1 MRKTSVV
8 AVVALIALAAPQPA
22 VAWGTAAHRHIMARA
37 IDLLPAELKPFFVQ
51 HKDEV
56 VMRVV
61 DPDLFRVLG
70 WEEDPNHFI
79 NFGAKELGEYPFK
92 ELPREYGAAIEKFG
106 LATLRRNG
114 LLPWRQQEEFGNL
127 RRAFEGFTRE
137 TYGAGNTVLFAAVM
151 SHYIQDAHQPLHAS
165 VNYDGQMT
173 GNTGIHARFETALFE
188 RFQSRLTIR
197 PAPPAPILNSRD
209 AAFDALLASH
219 QLVDPLLRADKE
231 AIGNR
236 DAYDDVYFEAFF
248 MKAKPVLEE
257 RLASAITA
265 TASLVLGAWEQ
276 AGKPDLRNGEPRP
289 VQRVQR
295 AQPAQQDR

>member
-8 AVVALIALAAPQPA
+8 AVAALIALAAPQPA
-22 VAWGTAAHRHIMARA
+22 AAWGSAAHRHIMARA
-37 IDLLPAELKPFFVQ
+37 IDLLPVELKPFFHQ
-51 HKDEV
+51 HQDEL
-56 VMRVV
+56 VMRVI

-70 WEEDPNHFI
+70 WEEDPNHFV

-106 LATLRRNG
+106 MATLRRNG

-137 TYGAGNTVLFAAVM
+137 AYGPGNAVLFAAVM

-209 AAFDALLASH
+209 AAFDALLSSFK
-219 QLVDPLLRADKE
+219 LVDPILKADVAARQGKE
-231 AIGNR
+231 T
-236 DAYDDVYFEAFF
+236 YDDEYFERLFTTVR
-248 MKAKPVLEE
+248 PILEQ
-257 RLASAITA
+257 RLGEAITA
-265 TASLVLGAWEQ
+265 TAGLIMGAWEQ
-276 AGKPDLRNGEPRP
+276 AGRPMLKPAGPRP
-289 VQRVQR
+289 PQKIK
-295 AQPAQQDR
+295 P

>member
-70 WEEDPNHFI
+70 WEEDPNHFV

-114 LLPWRQQEEFGNL
+114 LLPWRHQEEFGNL

-137 TYGAGNTVLFAAVM
+137 TYGVGNTVLFAAVM

-165 VNYDGQMT
+165 ANYDGQMT

-197 PAPPAPILNSRD
+197 PAPPAPIVNSRD
-209 AAFDALLASH
+209 AAFDALLSSYK
-219 QLVDPLLRADKE
+219 QVDSILKADDEAKKGKE
-231 AIGNR
+231 T
-236 DAYDDVYFEAFF
+236 YDDEYY
-248 MKAKPVLEE
+248 E
-257 RLASAITA
+257 RLFTTVRPILEQRLGEAITA
-265 TASLVLGAWEQ
+265 TAGLIMGAWEQ
-276 AGKPDLRNGEPRP
+276 AGRPVLKPAGPRP
-289 VQRVQR
+289 PQKIK
-295 AQPAQQDR
+295 P

>member
-70 WEEDPNHFI
+70 WEEDPNHFV
-79 NFGAKELGEYPFK
+79 NFGAKELGEYPFQ

-137 TYGAGNTVLFAAVM
+137 TYAVGNAVLFAAVM

-165 VNYDGQMT
+165 ANYDGQMT

-197 PAPPAPILNSRD
+197 PAPPAPIVNSRD
-209 AAFDALLASH
+209 AAFDALLSSYK
-219 QLVDPLLRADKE
+219 QVDSILKADDEAKKGKE
-231 AIGNR
+231 T
-236 DAYDDVYFEAFF
+236 YDDEYFERLFTTVR
-248 MKAKPVLEE
+248 PILEQ
-257 RLASAITA
+257 RLGEAITA
-265 TASLVLGAWEQ
+265 TAGLIMGAWEQ
-276 AGKPDLRNGEPRP
+276 AGRPVLKPAGPRP
-289 VQRVQR
+289 PQKIK
-295 AQPAQQDR
+295 P

>member
-22 VAWGTAAHRHIMARA
+22 MAWGTAAHRHIMARA
-37 IDLLPAELKPFFVQ
+37 IDLLPAELKPFFLQ

-70 WEEDPNHFI
+70 WEEDPNHFV

-92 ELPREYGAAIEKFG
+92 DLPREYGAAIEKFG

-137 TYGAGNTVLFAAVM
+137 TYGVGNTVLFAAVM

-209 AAFDALLASH
+209 AAFDALLSSY
-219 QLVDPLLRADKE
+219 QLVDSILKADVDARQGKE
-231 AIGNR
+231 T
-236 DAYDDVYFEAFF
+236 YDDEYFERLFTTVR
-248 MKAKPVLEE
+248 PILER
-257 RLASAITA
+257 RLGEAITA
-265 TASLVLGAWEQ
+265 TAGLIMGAWEQ
-276 AGKPDLRNGEPRP
+276 AGRPVLKPAGPRP
-289 VQRVQR
+289 PQKIK
-295 AQPAQQDR
+295 P

>member
-51 HKDEV
+51 HKDEL

-70 WEEDPNHFI
+70 WEEDPNHFV

-137 TYGAGNTVLFAAVM
+137 TYGVGNTVLFAAVM

-165 VNYDGQMT
+165 ANYDGQMT

-209 AAFDALLASH
+209 AAFDALLSSYK
-219 QLVDPLLRADKE
+219 QVDSILKADDEAKKGKE
-231 AIGNR
+231 T
-236 DAYDDVYFEAFF
+236 YDDEYFERLFTTVR
-248 MKAKPVLEE
+248 PVLEQ
-257 RLASAITA
+257 RLGEAITA
-265 TASLVLGAWEQ
+265 TAGLIMGAWEQ
-276 AGKPDLRNGEPRP
+276 AGRPVLKPAGPRP
-289 VQRVQR
+289 PQKIK
-295 AQPAQQDR
+295 P

>member
-1 MRKTSVV
+1 
-8 AVVALIALAAPQPA
+8 
-22 VAWGTAAHRHIMARA
+22 
-37 IDLLPAELKPFFVQ
+37 
-51 HKDEV
+51 V

-70 WEEDPNHFI
+70 WEEDPNHFV

-137 TYGAGNTVLFAAVM
+137 TYGVGNSVLFAAVM

-197 PAPPAPILNSRD
+197 PAPPAPILNPRD
-209 AAFDALLASH
+209 AAFDTLLASYK
-219 QLVDPLLRADKE
+219 LVDSILKADDAAKQGKE
-231 AIGNR
+231 T
-236 DAYDDVYFEAFF
+236 YDDEYFERLFTTVR
-248 MKAKPVLEE
+248 PILEQ
-257 RLASAITA
+257 RLGEAITA
-265 TASLVLGAWEQ
+265 TAGLIMGAWEQ
-276 AGKPDLRNGEPRP
+276 AGRPALKPAGPRP
-289 VQRVQR
+289 PQKIK
-295 AQPAQQDR
+295 P

>member
-8 AVVALIALAAPQPA
+8 ALAALIALAAPQPA
-22 VAWGTAAHRHIMARA
+22 AAWGSAAHRHIMARA
-37 IDLLPAELKPFFVQ
+37 IDLLPVELKPFFHQ
-51 HKDEV
+51 HQDEL
-56 VMRVV
+56 VMRVI

-70 WEEDPNHFI
+70 WEEDPNHFV

-106 LATLRRNG
+106 MATLRRNG

-137 TYGAGNTVLFAAVM
+137 TGRGNAVLFAAVM

-197 PAPPAPILNSRD
+197 PAPPTPILNSRD
-209 AAFDALLASH
+209 AAFDALLSSYK
-219 QLVDPLLRADKE
+219 LVDPILQADDAARQGKE
-231 AIGNR
+231 T
-236 DAYDDVYFEAFF
+236 YDDEYFERLFTTVR
-248 MKAKPVLEE
+248 PILEQ
-257 RLASAITA
+257 RLGEAITA
-265 TASLVLGAWEQ
+265 TAGLIMGAWEQ
-276 AGKPDLRNGEPRP
+276 AGRPVLKPAGPRP
-289 VQRVQR
+289 PQKIK
-295 AQPAQQDR
+295 P

>member
-37 IDLLPAELKPFFVQ
+37 IDLLPAELKPFFLQ

-70 WEEDPNHFI
+70 WEEDPNHFV

-137 TYGAGNTVLFAAVM
+137 TYGVGNSVLFAAVM

-209 AAFDALLASH
+209 AAFDALLSSYK
-219 QLVDPLLRADKE
+219 QVDSILKADDEAKKGKE
-231 AIGNR
+231 T
-236 DAYDDVYFEAFF
+236 YDDEYFERLFTTVR
-248 MKAKPVLEE
+248 PILEQ
-257 RLASAITA
+257 RLGEAITA
-265 TASLVLGAWEQ
+265 TAGLIMGAWEQ
-276 AGKPDLRNGEPRP
+276 AGRPVLKPAGPRP
-289 VQRVQR
+289 PQKIK
-295 AQPAQQDR
+295 P

>member
-8 AVVALIALAAPQPA
+8 AVAALIALAAPQPA
-22 VAWGTAAHRHIMARA
+22 AAWGSAAHRHIMARA
-37 IDLLPAELKPFFVQ
+37 IDLLPVELKPFFHQ
-51 HKDEV
+51 HQDEL
-56 VMRVV
+56 VMRVI

-70 WEEDPNHFI
+70 WEEDPNHFV
-79 NFGAKELGEYPFK
+79 NFGAKELGDYPFK

-106 LATLRRNG
+106 MTTLRKNG

-137 TYGAGNTVLFAAVM
+137 IYGPGNAVLFAAVM

-197 PAPPAPILNSRD
+197 PAPPTPILNSRD
-209 AAFDALLASH
+209 AAFDALLSSYK
-219 QLVDPLLRADKE
+219 LVDPILKADDAARQGKE
-231 AIGNR
+231 T
-236 DAYDDVYFEAFF
+236 YDDEYFERLFTTVR
-248 MKAKPVLEE
+248 PILEQ
-257 RLASAITA
+257 RLGEAITA
-265 TASLVLGAWEQ
+265 TAGLIMGAWEQ
-276 AGKPDLRNGEPRP
+276 AGRPVLKPAGPRP
-289 VQRVQR
+289 PQKIK
-295 AQPAQQDR
+295 P

>member
-1 MRKTSVV
+1 MRKTFVV
-8 AVVALIALAAPQPA
+8 AIAALIALAAPRPA
-22 VAWGTAAHRHIMARA
+22 AAWGTAAHRHIMARA
-37 IDLLPAELKPFFVQ
+37 IDLLPAELKPFFLQ
-51 HKDEV
+51 HKDEL

-70 WEEDPNHFI
+70 WEEDPNHFV
-79 NFGAKELGEYPFK
+79 NFGARELGEYPFK

-137 TYGAGNTVLFAAVM
+137 TYGVGNSVLFAAVM

-165 VNYDGQMT
+165 ANYDGQMT

-197 PAPPAPILNSRD
+197 PAPPTPITNSRD
-209 AAFDALLASH
+209 AAFDTLLASYK
-219 QLVDPLLRADKE
+219 LVDSILKADDAAKQGKE
-231 AIGNR
+231 T
-236 DAYDDVYFEAFF
+236 YDDEYFERLFTTVR
-248 MKAKPVLEE
+248 PILEQ
-257 RLASAITA
+257 RLGEAMTA
-265 TASLVLGAWEQ
+265 TAGLIMGAWEQ
-276 AGKPDLRNGEPRP
+276 AGRPVLKPAGPRP
-289 VQRVQR
+289 PQKIK
-295 AQPAQQDR
+295 P

>member
-8 AVVALIALAAPQPA
+8 AIAALIALAAPRPA
-22 VAWGTAAHRHIMARA
+22 AAWGTAAHRHIMARA
-37 IDLLPAELKPFFVQ
+37 IDLLPAELKPFFLQ

-70 WEEDPNHFI
+70 WEEDPNHFV

-92 ELPREYGAAIEKFG
+92 ELPREYGAALEKFG
-106 LATLRRNG
+106 MATLRRNG

-137 TYGAGNTVLFAAVM
+137 TYGPGNAVLFAAVM

-173 GNTGIHARFETALFE
+173 GNNGIHARFETALFE

-209 AAFDALLASH
+209 AAFDALLSSY
-219 QLVDPLLRADKE
+219 QLVDPILKADVAAKQ
-231 AIGNR
+231 GK
-236 DAYDDVYFEAFF
+236 DTYDDEYFERLFTTVR
-248 MKAKPVLEE
+248 PILEQ
-257 RLASAITA
+257 RLGEAITA
-265 TASLVLGAWEQ
+265 TAGLIMGAWEQ
-276 AGKPDLRNGEPRP
+276 AGRPVLKPAGPRP
-289 VQRVQR
+289 PQKIK
-295 AQPAQQDR
+295 P

>member
-37 IDLLPAELKPFFVQ
+37 IDLLPVELKPFFLQ
-51 HKDEV
+51 HRDEL
-56 VMRVV
+56 VMRVI

-70 WEEDPNHFI
+70 WEEDPNHFV

-106 LATLRRNG
+106 MATLRRNG

-137 TYGAGNTVLFAAVM
+137 TYGPGNAVLFAAVM
-151 SHYIQDAHQPLHAS
+151 SHYVQDAHQPLHAS

-173 GNTGIHARFETALFE
+173 GNNGIHARFETALFE

-197 PAPPAPILNSRD
+197 PAPPTPTLNSRD
-209 AAFDALLASH
+209 AAFDALLSSYK
-219 QLVDPLLRADKE
+219 LVDPILKADEAARQGKE
-231 AIGNR
+231 T
-236 DAYDDVYFEAFF
+236 YDDEYFERLFTTVR
-248 MKAKPVLEE
+248 PILEQ
-257 RLASAITA
+257 RLGEAITA
-265 TASLVLGAWEQ
+265 TAGLIMGAWQQ
-276 AGKPDLRNGEPRP
+276 AGKPVLKPAGPRP
-289 VQRVQR
+289 PQKIK
-295 AQPAQQDR
+295 P

>member
-8 AVVALIALAAPQPA
+8 AVAALIALAAPQPA
-22 VAWGTAAHRHIMARA
+22 AAWGSAAHRHIMARA
-37 IDLLPAELKPFFVQ
+37 IDLLPVELKPFFHQ
-51 HKDEV
+51 HQDEL
-56 VMRVV
+56 VMRVI

-70 WEEDPNHFI
+70 WEEDPNHFV

-106 LATLRRNG
+106 MATLRRNG

-137 TYGAGNTVLFAAVM
+137 TYGPGNAVLFAAVM

-197 PAPPAPILNSRD
+197 PAPPTPILNSRD
-209 AAFDALLASH
+209 AAFDALLSSYK
-219 QLVDPLLRADKE
+219 LVDPILKADDAARQGKE
-231 AIGNR
+231 T
-236 DAYDDVYFEAFF
+236 YDDEYFERLFTAVR
-248 MKAKPVLEE
+248 PILEQ
-257 RLASAITA
+257 RLGEAITA
-265 TASLVLGAWEQ
+265 TAGLIMGAWEQ
-276 AGKPDLRNGEPRP
+276 AGRPVLKLAGPRP
-289 VQRVQR
+289 PQKIK
-295 AQPAQQDR
+295 P